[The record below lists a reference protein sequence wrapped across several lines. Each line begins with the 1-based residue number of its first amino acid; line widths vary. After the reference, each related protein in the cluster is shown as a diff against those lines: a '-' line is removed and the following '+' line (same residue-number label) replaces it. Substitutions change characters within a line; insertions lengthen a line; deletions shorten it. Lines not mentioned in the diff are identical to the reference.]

1 MFDAENEEE
10 RTDEVLGRDIDDDDN
25 DTADKDAV
33 ATETPLRCSV
43 YDDKKGESY
52 FEQAFIVEKK
62 IGAGYFGELMR
73 EMRMNITLHY

>member
-1 MFDAENEEE
+1 MFRQNRNLLKTQA
-10 RTDEVLGRDIDDDDN
+10 ISFN

-33 ATETPLRCSV
+33 ATETPLNCSV

-62 IGAGYFGELMR
+62 IGAGYFGKLLPD
-73 EMRMNITLHY
+73 RMNCRL

>member
-1 MFDAENEEE
+1 MFRHNRSLLKTQA
-10 RTDEVLGRDIDDDDN
+10 ISFN

-33 ATETPLRCSV
+33 ATETPLKSSV

-62 IGAGYFGELMR
+62 IGAGYFGELVVDLL
-73 EMRMNITLHY
+73 N